1 MPYTV
6 SNRIAPVQLHN
17 KQTVMKR
24 IVTHMDMW
32 PTMGLHGYGWGISA
46 TYVAAGK
53 GKPKMI

>member
-1 MPYTV
+1 
-6 SNRIAPVQLHN
+6 
-17 KQTVMKR
+17 MKR